1 MNQFLPNSKFLNS
14 FVTIVILTMGGIG
27 FVSAPAQAQNRR
39 LSPGF
44 FEESQ
49 DPGEREQGFSK
60 TFLYDALGG
69 IADPLNGTGGVSTTV
84 DSLQKVG
91 FDGQNAASQLR
102 SGQQSPSLN
111 PTNVITAPN
120 LNRPNIITPPSFD
133 RTNVII
139 PRSIGR

>member
-14 FVTIVILTMGGIG
+14 FLAIVILSIGGMG
-27 FVSAPAQAQNRR
+27 FLLSPAQAQNRR
-39 LSPGF
+39 PTF

-49 DPGEREQGFSK
+49 DPGERNQGFRN

-69 IADPLNGTGGVSTTV
+69 IADPLNGTGGVATTV

-91 FDGQNAASQLR
+91 FDGENAGGQLR
-102 SGQQSPSLN
+102 SGQQILS
-111 PTNVITAPN
+111 
-120 LNRPNIITPPSFD
+120 PSFD

-139 PRSIGR
+139 PSSFDRTNVIIPSSRGR